1 MATTYTVQAG
11 DTLPGIA
18 FDHGFR
24 SWETI
29 YNHSQNEVLRQKRPN
44 PGELYVGDQVYIP
57 DKEPKTVQ
65 LQAFGPNDDPAK
77 KYTFTLKTLKT
88 HISLYLEDEE
98 GDPYANAD
106 YEVKVT
112 VGDAEESYTGVTNEE
127 GLLAQAVSPKAK
139 SCVVTLWPDKANVP
153 AETVTWTFEFGATA
167 PN

>member
-29 YNHSQNEVLRQKRPN
+29 YDHPQNETLRRQRPN
-44 PGELYVGDQVYIP
+44 PGELYVGDQIYIP
-57 DKEPKTVQ
+57 DKQAKTVQ
-65 LQAFGPNDDPAK
+65 IEAFGPNDDPTK
-77 KYTFTLKTLKT
+77 KYIFTLKTLKT

-98 GDPYANAD
+98 GDPYTNAD

-112 VGDAEESYTGVTNEE
+112 VGDVEESYTGVTNEE
-127 GLLAQAVSPKAK
+127 GLLAQAVSPGAN
-139 SCVVTLWPDKANVP
+139 SCVVILWPDKANNP
-153 AETVTWTFEFGATA
+153 AETVTWEFEFGAIT